1 MCSEYFVNNLDRHQ
15 RPIILPY
22 DVDGAE
28 KSYKMLQH
36 MVRIGCW
43 SEESFQIVMRAF
55 LQRGRVRWKLG
66 QTETFTCAADQLE
79 LLLLELE
86 QIIEVTETISEETM
100 RLVLQAYAV
109 CATPRGERNYAMR
122 AEELLQRMEHTTESL
137 LLIIHAWAWQQ
148 ANKEMGDCAKKAE
161 EYLIQL
167 EELTDDPVIRQQAY
181 DYVLEAWSKSKDAP
195 EKANAIFEK
204 RQKLGHVSMDCYTN
218 IILSWSKS
226 PGGAQRANDLLN
238 EMLDM
243 FHRGIFPAGQ
253 EPELIAFNSVITS
266 WGKAQRPDTGEL
278 ILHLLEETSRKCTKL
293 VPNVL
298 TYNAV
303 IHAHYLSSN
312 SKVALE
318 RGQALVQY
326 MEVHALEEPEIQPDI
341 FTYNTL
347 MKAWVKSGHPEL
359 VENAERILF
368 KMERLASTR
377 DDSAQLT
384 SRNFNI
390 VLNAYS
396 KSKNRFA
403 GQKAFALLDR
413 MRKSTTIQPDVVS
426 YTSVMECY
434 SKSTEPDAAAV
445 VLELLQELQKKHE
458 TTNDPNLMPN
468 ARTYTM
474 AILALARCPQN
485 GNAKRARDLLIQ
497 LNELYKKTKDESLKP
512 NAYTYNYVLNCAANT
527 VGTKEDKIS
536 AFQVAAKTYHEMRGV
551 SYIDADSFTYGFWIK
566 ACNNL
571 LPPSTDLYE
580 KFVVLAFEECQKGGL
595 VNQEVLT
602 RLQQGHLSKERL
614 SEIFKVKMS
623 FQSRISVEDIPPAWS
638 RNSIQDKPNRA
649 NKKPFKEVSK

>member
-1 MCSEYFVNNLDRHQ
+1 MTDVEQSISFPCTRMSDVSSPPERRHIISRRSVAPVSKRAALHLLAVLLLLCSSGIHAFLLPYARILLPVLTSKAIRTNPLFISNSNSNSNNNDNNLLERFHVDLRKVLTPRDHVCSEYFVNNLDRHQ

-28 KSYKMLQH
+28 KSYKMLHH

-347 MKAWVKSGHPEL
+347 MKVRGSC
-359 VENAERILF
+359 
-368 KMERLASTR
+368 
-377 DDSAQLT
+377 
-384 SRNFNI
+384 I
-390 VLNAYS
+390 VLLCPSCQQAINIS
-396 KSKNRFA
+396 WSFIRLGSRVVTLNWSRT
-403 GQKAFALLDR
+403 QKGFYLKWNVSLPPEMIALN
-413 MRKSTTIQPDVVS
+413 SQV
-426 YTSVMECY
+426 
-434 SKSTEPDAAAV
+434 
-445 VLELLQELQKKHE
+445 
-458 TTNDPNLMPN
+458 
-468 ARTYTM
+468 
-474 AILALARCPQN
+474 AILISSSTHIPSPRIDLQDKKPSPCWTACESQPQYSQMLF
-485 GNAKRARDLLIQ
+485 RI
-497 LNELYKKTKDESLKP
+497 
-512 NAYTYNYVLNCAANT
+512 
-527 VGTKEDKIS
+527 
-536 AFQVAAKTYHEMRGV
+536 
-551 SYIDADSFTYGFWIK
+551 
-566 ACNNL
+566 
-571 LPPSTDLYE
+571 PPSWN
-580 KFVVLAFEECQKGGL
+580 AIASRQ
-595 VNQEVLT
+595 NQMQL
-602 RLQQGHLSKERL
+602 
-614 SEIFKVKMS
+614 
-623 FQSRISVEDIPPAWS
+623 P
-638 RNSIQDKPNRA
+638 
-649 NKKPFKEVSK
+649 